1 MPLTAYIPL
10 DPERFRRDNRSVAF
24 SSELPAGAYV
34 YVQDCSGIVW
44 VLPDGT
50 HQHPRVLGRARPAVS
65 AGELLMG
72 EDGNVISINN
82 ISGTFECTADSLL
95 TAVGGLVKQGAVI
108 SSDAITSYEA

>member
-1 MPLTAYIPL
+1 
-10 DPERFRRDNRSVAF
+10 
-24 SSELPAGAYV
+24 
-34 YVQDCSGIVW
+34 
-44 VLPDGT
+44 
-50 HQHPRVLGRARPAVS
+50 
-65 AGELLMG
+65 MG